1 MKKNLENLTIPKTK
15 ELRQEKLDEAVAIL
29 KSEFV
34 GLDDIID
41 SIKKSIIPWYITPE
55 IIERP
60 VVISLWGL
68 TGTGKTSVVRR
79 LTSLLGLS
87 GKTVFFDCGLEANES
102 SSGSIAD
109 KIEEVFDCDDD
120 CDSISSGYEKFGN
133 AVFVFDEF
141 QYARTLDENG
151 HELLKSPLRP
161 IWTIIDSGK
170 VSVSEY
176 RYDISRFSNFV
187 EDFSE
192 FANKEYPDIH
202 VDNGKVLDR
211 EEVKIVL
218 ENLGLFYYGRDVS
231 SLLGGEKNSYAPKV
245 RSSDREDEEDD
256 IFKPLSLIGEDNL
269 RTMVKR
275 LNSFKARLGFEMIIE
290 LNNVTTLIEYSKILE
305 DAARIITKPKELDC
319 SRSLVFILGNLDEA
333 FKVES
338 DLDPDMDADTFY
350 DKTSKVSISD
360 IKEALK
366 QRFRAEQIARLG
378 NNLIKYPTLK
388 KEHFIKIIK
397 KELSRIADKF
407 LETEGIKINYA
418 ENIVDLMY
426 SEGVFPVQ
434 GVRPIYTTIGTL
446 LTPLLSDI
454 LINRT
459 AEDKEVTI
467 TLTRET
473 DLTEKKLKIDKTS
486 LSIIFGKPEKVVDIE
501 IPLQLGE
508 LRNPERRL
516 TRFINSVHEA
526 GHAIVALYE
535 TGIYPVNIVSVST
548 GDGGFCNTYDPKKE
562 GEIDSRE
569 DVDSDVRICLAGY
582 EAEKLVYGKYPEKCL
597 MGSGSD
603 IENAWDFFSEMA
615 YRCGYFEPYSYTNH
629 LTEENSSG
637 IPSGFLDNEGLFVK
651 HPYKASSGYLRDMVA
666 LRFSEL
672 RQDVVNILKE
682 ERKLLKVV
690 ALYLGENGSMNSDEF
705 RDFVIKYGNKLTD
718 KYVSSK
724 LEEDKNWYE
733 KILNKF

>member
-192 FANKEYPDIH
+192 VAKEYPDIH

-615 YRCGYFEPYSYTNH
+615 YKCGYFEPYSYTNH

>member
-192 FANKEYPDIH
+192 FAKKYPDIH

-360 IKEALK
+360 IKEAFK

-486 LSIIFGKPEKVVDIE
+486 LSIIFGKPEKVVDIK

>member
-141 QYARTLDENG
+141 QYARTLGENG

-192 FANKEYPDIH
+192 FAKEYPDIH

-562 GEIDSRE
+562 GEIDSRK

>member
-192 FANKEYPDIH
+192 FAKEYPNIR

-562 GEIDSRE
+562 GEIDSRG

>member
-170 VSVSEY
+170 VNVSEY
-176 RYDISRFSNFV
+176 RYNISHFSNFV

-192 FANKEYPDIH
+192 FAKEYPDIH

>member
-1 MKKNLENLTIPKTK
+1 MK
-15 ELRQEKLDEAVAIL
+15 
-29 KSEFV
+29 
-34 GLDDIID
+34 
-41 SIKKSIIPWYITPE
+41 
-55 IIERP
+55 
-60 VVISLWGL
+60 
-68 TGTGKTSVVRR
+68 
-79 LTSLLGLS
+79 
-87 GKTVFFDCGLEANES
+87 
-102 SSGSIAD
+102 
-109 KIEEVFDCDDD
+109 
-120 CDSISSGYEKFGN
+120 
-133 AVFVFDEF
+133 
-141 QYARTLDENG
+141 
-151 HELLKSPLRP
+151 
-161 IWTIIDSGK
+161 
-170 VSVSEY
+170 
-176 RYDISRFSNFV
+176 
-187 EDFSE
+187 
-192 FANKEYPDIH
+192 
-202 VDNGKVLDR
+202 
-211 EEVKIVL
+211 
-218 ENLGLFYYGRDVS
+218 
-231 SLLGGEKNSYAPKV
+231 KNSYAPKV

-434 GVRPIYTTIGTL
+434 GVRPIYTTIRTL